1 MRKKAVLLVT
11 VATLAMAFALAV
23 SAQEMAKVDGSW
35 EMSMEGPN
43 GTFTQT
49 LTIHQDGAKITGT
62 SKGQRGES
70 PLEGTVDGNKI
81 HFTVTRH
88 TPNGDR
94 QIEYNGVVDGDT
106 IKGKVKFG
114 DNDRDWTA
122 KRAAAGAPASQ

>member
-1 MRKKAVLLVT
+1 MRKNALVL
-11 VATLAMAFALAV
+11 ATLAIFAMAVALSVA
-23 SAQEMAKVDGSW
+23 AQDMAKVDGDW
-35 EMSMEGPN
+35 QMSMEGPN
-43 GTFTQT
+43 GTMTQT
-49 LTIHQDGAKITGT
+49 LTFHQDGAKLTGT

-94 QIEYNGVVDGDT
+94 QIEYDGVVDGDT

-114 DNDRDWTA
+114 QNERDWTA
-122 KRAAAGAPASQ
+122 KRGAAASAPAQ